1 MAIPLASNGTQ
12 QRDALSGPHAAPL
25 PDPRGRLMLAFVG
38 TTLPAPIAARL
49 RDIPAAGVTLFRHH
63 NVKSPAQVRQLTAAV
78 QRTSADGG
86 HRGPLLIAAD
96 QEGGQLIALGDSTTP
111 FPGNMAL
118 GATGD
123 LDLAERVGHAIGT
136 EALAMGVN
144 VIYAPSCDLA
154 TSPANPHLGIRSFG
168 DDPVLV
174 GAFAAA
180 MVRGIRSAGAAATI
194 KHFPGLGEAD
204 LDTHLALPD
213 LGLDE
218 AQLTARELLPFAAA
232 IRAGADLVMSAHVAL
247 SPMTGAAD
255 LPATLA
261 REVMHDLLRDRLGF
275 RGVSITDALDMEAL
289 PQGDAQGIDAI
300 AALQAGNDLL
310 LCVPDQRKAARIE
323 AAVTHAVARRL
334 LDPKALRAT
343 DGRLAALRARLAEAP
358 MPDLDI
364 VGGVAHRAL
373 AREVAEA
380 SITLVRNRDA
390 LLPLRLPR
398 GAFILAVMPRPR
410 TLTPADTSDS
420 VEPGLAAALRTYWP
434 DVREII
440 TSHPPTDDEI
450 AAVVAAAAGA
460 AVTIVGTIAASADR
474 AQASLVDALLA
485 AGRPVVTVALRTP
498 WDLVAYPRAG
508 THVVAYGILG
518 PTLDALAGSLF
529 GERPFR
535 GRLPVALPHGL
546 SEDGIEP

>member
-1 MAIPLASNGTQ
+1 
-12 QRDALSGPHAAPL
+12 
-25 PDPRGRLMLAFVG
+25 MLAFVG
-38 TTLPAPIAARL
+38 TTLPAPIAGRL
-49 RDIPAAGVTLFRHH
+49 RDAPVAGVTLFRSH
-63 NVKSPAQVRQLTAAV
+63 NVESPAQLRALTTAV
-78 QRTSADGG
+78 QRASAAGG
-86 HRGPLLIAAD
+86 HPGPLLIAAD

-118 GATGD
+118 AATGD
-123 LDLAERVGHAIGT
+123 VELAERVGHAIGS

-213 LGLDE
+213 LPLDE
-218 AQLTARELLPFAAA
+218 RQLAARELLPFAAA
-232 IRAGADLVMSAHVAL
+232 IEAGADIVMSAHVAL
-247 SPMTGAAD
+247 SPLTGSAD

-261 REVMHDLLRDRLGF
+261 REVMHDLVRDRLGF
-275 RGVSITDALDMEAL
+275 RGVTITDALDMEAL
-289 PQGDAQGIDAI
+289 PQGDAQAIDAI

-323 AAVTHAVARRL
+323 ASIVHAVARRL
-334 LDPKALRAT
+334 LDPDALRASE
-343 DGRLAALRARLAEAP
+343 GRLAALRSRLAQAP

-364 VGGVAHRAL
+364 VGGAAHQAL
-373 AREVAEA
+373 ALAVAER
-380 SITLVRNRDA
+380 SITLVRDRDG
-390 LLPLRLPR
+390 LLPLRLEA
-398 GAFILAVMPRPR
+398 GASILGVMPRPR

-420 VEPGLAAALRTYWP
+420 VVPGLAAALRTHWP
-434 DVREII
+434 DVREIV
-440 TSHPPTDDEI
+440 TSHPPTPDEI
-450 AAVVAAAAGA
+450 AAVVAAAADA
-460 AVTIVGTIAASADR
+460 TVTVVGTIAASADP
-474 AQASLVDALLA
+474 AQAALVDALLA
-485 AGRPVVTVALRTP
+485 AGHPAVTVALRTP

-508 THVVAYGILG
+508 THVVAYGILA
-518 PTLDALAGSLF
+518 PTLAALAGALF
-529 GERPFR
+529 GVRPFS
-535 GRLPVALPHGL
+535 GRLPVGLPDGL
-546 SEDGIEP
+546 APDGWPR